1 MLGSMLGHKPP
12 LVAVASTATIS
23 DVVELLHRH
32 RIGAVP
38 VIDHGRIVGLISERD
53 ICAGLHTEGAS
64 ILDSRVA
71 AVMTTPVVTA
81 HPSMSCR
88 EAMELMTDRRFRH
101 LPVVDGEAIL
111 GIVSIGD
118 LVKRRIEDAEAEAQA
133 MKAYIAS

>member
-1 MLGSMLGHKPP
+1 MLGTMLGHKPA
-12 LVAVASTATIS
+12 LIAVASDATIS
-23 DVVELLHRH
+23 HVVELLHRH

-38 VIDHGRIVGLISERD
+38 VIDNGRIVGLVSERD

-81 HPSMSCR
+81 APSMTCR

-101 LPVVDGEAIL
+101 LPVVDGEVIL